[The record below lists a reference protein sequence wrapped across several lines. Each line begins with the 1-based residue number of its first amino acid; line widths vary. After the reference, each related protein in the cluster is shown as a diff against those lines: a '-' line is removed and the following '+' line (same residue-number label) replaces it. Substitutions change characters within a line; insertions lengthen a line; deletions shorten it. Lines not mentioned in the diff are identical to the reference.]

1 MRTFSWSSIL
11 AATILMAGLCPNSA
25 AQLKGQHQQPALDS
39 KTTWIALGSTYGTP
53 GEFVG
58 VPIQFKP
65 ADGVQTSRLKLEVNF
80 PSAYL
85 KFEKVE
91 RGAIAEVGS
100 VDLSSQVTTGKNDA
114 GEENSKLTI
123 VESLLSSLPS
133 KEQPKKA
140 IPAGLLATLT
150 FRIADDWGP
159 TTIHLKT
166 SGEAT
171 ESGSNSPIQK
181 LQTVDGKVDVL
192 VPGGIGCFFF
202 SH

>member
-11 AATILMAGLCPNSA
+11 VSMILVAGLCPAAA
-25 AQLKGQHQQPALDS
+25 AQLKGQHQQPALDP

-53 GEFVG
+53 GEFVV

-65 ADGVQTSRLKLEVNF
+65 AEGVQANRLKLEVNF

-85 KFEKVE
+85 KLEKVE
-91 RGAIAEVGS
+91 RGAAAEVGS
-100 VDLSSQVTTGKNDA
+100 VDLSSAVTAGKNAA
-114 GEENSKLTI
+114 GEANSNLAI

-150 FRIADDWGP
+150 FRIAEDWGP

-171 ESGSNSPIQK
+171 ESGANSPLQK
-181 LQTVDGKVDVL
+181 FQTVDGKVDVL
-192 VPGGIGCFFF
+192 VPGGMGCFFF
-202 SH
+202 GH